1 MDNVGPQ
8 GKCVDRQNPGEVIV
22 RILLLSVLVILV
34 MGCGI
39 FPQEQLNEWKG
50 VHREELIRTLGTP
63 TKETALPNGGQR
75 LEFIQRI
82 VRHPLA
88 SQLYG
93 ASYECHKIF
102 EMDSEGIIQAASET
116 GC

>member
-1 MDNVGPQ
+1 MRKSGPT
-8 GKCVDRQNPGEVIV
+8 GDRKVIV
-22 RILLLSVLVILV
+22 RILSVSFFAILA
-34 MGCGI
+34 MGCGLS
-39 FPQEQLNEWKG
+39 PQEQLNGWMG
-50 VHREELIRTLGTP
+50 VHREELIRVLGKP

-82 VRHPLA
+82 TRHPSA

-93 ASYECHKIF
+93 TSHECHKIF
-102 EMDSEGIIQAASET
+102 EVDSEDTIQAVSET